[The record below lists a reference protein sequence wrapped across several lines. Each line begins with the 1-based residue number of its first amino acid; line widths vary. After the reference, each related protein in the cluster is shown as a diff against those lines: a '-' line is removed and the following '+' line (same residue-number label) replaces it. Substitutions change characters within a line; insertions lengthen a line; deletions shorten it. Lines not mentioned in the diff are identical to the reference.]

1 MNDHLAV
8 LIHLTAARL
17 WQQRLQAGTV
27 GGLKFPSE
35 SHALMRWEG
44 RAEPGPICAM
54 TLYSSSVM
62 SLNLCHV
69 QSRCPAASQAACC
82 YHFFPPAF
90 TGSQPA
96 PTGSS
101 CRLTGVGAAVLW
113 SSPWSTSTLPSNP
126 PCMGCIARAQCWS
139 ARPAAAL
146 SCSRFLRESSRSHSR
161 EFGNGKWPGFPG
173 ARESTPYSQAF
184 IEFLYRL
191 ILWVIEWQ
199 TTAEFNGVYC

>member
-1 MNDHLAV
+1 M

-54 TLYSSSVM
+54 TLYSSSVVSQSM
-62 SLNLCHV
+62 PRAVTVSGCLTSCLLLSLH
-69 QSRCPAASQAACC
+69 SIS
-82 YHFFPPAF
+82 
-90 TGSQPA
+90 SQPA

-101 CRLTGVGAAVLW
+101 CRWTGVGAAGVVVFAVKHYHAGCRQIRRAW
-113 SSPWSTSTLPSNP
+113 AVT
-126 PCMGCIARAQCWS
+126 CCIARAQCWS
-139 ARPAAAL
+139 AGPATAV

-161 EFGNGKWPGFPG
+161 EFGNGK
-173 ARESTPYSQAF
+173 
-184 IEFLYRL
+184 
-191 ILWVIEWQ
+191 
-199 TTAEFNGVYC
+199 